1 MTSEFEMAM
10 ERLEELQNGWYS
22 SLDELVEEIEEAGF
36 DVDEVNREY
45 ITVSHEDEDET
56 VYIDIRLCGTER
68 TIKVNSIEEIERM

>member
-10 ERLEELQNGWYS
+10 ERLEELQYGWYS
-22 SLDELVEEIEEAGF
+22 SLEELVEEIEEAGF
-36 DVDEVNREY
+36 SVDEASHEY
-45 ITVSHEDEDET
+45 ISASYEDEDET